1 MVPYLTTNKPNM
13 QTLQDLI
20 QRLSDIQTLR
30 GPDCKVIV
38 KVDARELEIDGIRAD
53 TTKGYSEVI
62 ITVQ

>member
-1 MVPYLTTNKPNM
+1 M

-30 GPDCKVIV
+30 GPDCRVIV
-38 KVDARELEIDGIRAD
+38 KTKDGELSIDGVRAD